1 MAKLS
6 HFTNKEKQFLIE
18 DGHTLIEITV
28 EEMLER
34 YNDYIDNLV
43 DNTSLNN
50 TSLNNKENLH
60 MHILDSLF
68 RAFCEYNIENGKSF
82 LEFANPYIIIK

>member
-6 HFTNKEKQFLIE
+6 HFTNKKKQVLIE

-43 DNTSLNN
+43 DNS
-50 TSLNNKENLH
+50 SMNNKENLH

-68 RAFCEYNIENGKSF
+68 RAFCEYNIESGKSF

>member
-6 HFTNKEKQFLIE
+6 HFTNKEKQVLIE

-43 DNTSLNN
+43 DNS
-50 TSLNNKENLH
+50 SMNNKENLH

-68 RAFCEYNIENGKSF
+68 RAFCEYNIESGKSF
-82 LEFANPYIIIK
+82 LKFANPYIIIK

>member
-50 TSLNNKENLH
+50 KENLH